1 MDCAA
6 IEQDRQARAAGTSSW
21 LSGLGRRLLRRL
33 SGWDRLEFEGMPDRI
48 KRDLGFMDG
57 REPRYNREFW
67 R

>member
-6 IEQDRQARAAGTSSW
+6 IEQDKQARAARASSW
-21 LSGLGRRLLRRL
+21 LSDLGRRLLRRL
-33 SGWDRLEFEGMPDRI
+33 SGWDRLELEGMPDRI

-57 REPRYNREFW
+57 REPRCDIEFL

>member
-6 IEQDRQARAAGTSSW
+6 IEQDRQARAAGASSW
-21 LSGLGRRLLRRL
+21 LSDLGRRLLRRL